1 MIYLILC
8 ILSSTLILVVFR
20 TMNRLNIRTL
30 DAIVINYFAASALG
44 LLTGRSAGFTPFD
57 HDWFIMSLI
66 IGFLFVFM
74 FNVIG
79 YSARVAGVTITS
91 LTTKLSVV
99 VPVLFSILMFGESV
113 SFLKVSGMILALAAI
128 VMIVYRPR
136 KPGESSTDLKRLI
149 WLPVILFFGAGFI
162 DSLIKYA
169 QEIYV
174 PREEILA
181 FSTTTFMV
189 AAITSI
195 GFRLASKPGH
205 EENKWHRLVAGGIS
219 LGVVNFGSLY
229 FLVMAFESERF
240 DSSVVF
246 GINNI
251 GIVMLSV
258 LAGMFLFGERTTVL
272 NKAGILLA
280 IISIMILFY
289 S

>member
-8 ILSSTLILVVFR
+8 ILSSTLILVVFK
-20 TMNRLNIRTL
+20 TMNRLRIRTL
-30 DAIVINYFAASALG
+30 DAIVINYLAASALG
-44 LLTGRSAGFTPFD
+44 MLTGRSAGFTPFD
-57 HDWFIMSLI
+57 RDWFLMSLI
-66 IGFLFVFM
+66 LGIMFVFM

-79 YSARVAGVTITS
+79 YSARVAGVTVTS

-99 VPVLFSILMFGESV
+99 VPVLFSILMFGENI
-113 SFLKVSGMILALAAI
+113 SFLKISGMILALAAI

-136 KPGESSTDLKRLI
+136 QPGESRSELKRLI

-162 DSLIKYA
+162 DSFIKYA

-174 PREEILA
+174 PGDEILA
-181 FSTTTFMV
+181 FSTSTFMI

-195 GFRLASKPGH
+195 GFRIASRSGI
-205 EENKWHRLVAGGIS
+205 EENKWHRLVAGGIA
-219 LGVVNFGSLY
+219 LGLVNFGSLY

-258 LAGMFLFGERTTVL
+258 LAGMVLFREKTTKL

-280 IISIMILFY
+280 IVSILILFY

>member
-8 ILSSTLILVVFR
+8 ILSSTMILIVFKM
-20 TMNRLNIRTL
+20 MNRLRINTL
-30 DAIVINYFAASALG
+30 DAIVINYFSASALG
-44 LLTGRSAGFTPFD
+44 ILTGRSAGLAPFGYG
-57 HDWFIMSLI
+57 WFIMSLI
-66 IGFLFVFM
+66 LGFLFVFM

-79 YSARVAGVTITS
+79 YSARVAGVTVTS

-113 SFLKVSGMILALAAI
+113 SLLKVSGMILALIAI

-136 KPGESSTDLKRLI
+136 QPGESIAEIKRLI
-149 WLPVILFFGAGFI
+149 WLPFILFFGAGII

-169 QEIYV
+169 QEVYV
-174 PREEILA
+174 PQNETIA
-181 FSTTTFMV
+181 FSTATFMV
-189 AAITSI
+189 AAITSV
-195 GFRLASKPGH
+195 GFRIASRPAG
-205 EENKWHRLVAGGIS
+205 EENRWYKLLAGGVA
-219 LGVVNFGSLY
+219 LGIVNFGSLY
-229 FLVMAFESERF
+229 FLVMAFESRRF
-240 DSSVVF
+240 DSSIVF

-258 LAGMFLFGERTTVL
+258 LAGMVIFREKTTLL

-280 IISIMILFY
+280 IISILILFY

>member
-195 GFRLASKPGH
+195 VFRLASKPGH

>member
-1 MIYLILC
+1 M
-8 ILSSTLILVVFR
+8 ILVVFK
-20 TMNRLNIRTL
+20 TMNRLKIRTL

-44 LLTGRSAGFTPFD
+44 LITGRSAGFTPFD
-57 HDWFIMSLI
+57 REWFVMSLI
-66 IGFLFVFM
+66 LGFLFVFM

-113 SFLKVSGMILALAAI
+113 SFLKISGMILALAAI
-128 VMIVYRPR
+128 IMIVYRPR
-136 KPGESSTDLKRLI
+136 KPGESRSELKRLI
-149 WLPVILFFGAGFI
+149 WLPLILFFGAGFI
-162 DSLIKYA
+162 DALIKYA
-169 QEIYV
+169 QEVYI
-174 PREEILA
+174 PHNETLA
-181 FSTTTFMV
+181 FSITTFMV
-189 AAITSI
+189 AAVTSI
-195 GFRLASKPGH
+195 GFRLVSKPAE
-205 EENKWHRLVAGGIS
+205 EENRWYRLLAGGIA
-219 LGVVNFGSLY
+219 LGIVNFGSLY
-229 FLVMAFESERF
+229 FLVMAFESRRF

-258 LAGMFLFGERTTVL
+258 LAGMLLFKEKTTSL

-280 IISIMILFY
+280 IVSILILFY